1 MMRND
6 KHRLAHAMRGSALR
20 FKLEF
25 MEKETLLTEKGY
37 SDNM

>member
-6 KHRLAHAMRGSALR
+6 KQRLAHAMRLFALR

-25 MEKETLLTEKGY
+25 LDLKRMFLLC
-37 SDNM
+37 